1 MYSKLQNGRDVEDLG
16 NGDDNDDKYNDDA
29 HVNRILEVEI
39 CINIQCFWNVTSLIS
54 CAVLEMTKNLHSL

>member
-16 NGDDNDDKYNDDA
+16 DGDDNDDKYNDD

-39 CINIQCFWNVTSLIS
+39 
-54 CAVLEMTKNLHSL
+54 